1 MLAMASNN
9 AGFKMF
15 ILDGPPSRSWT
26 LKLAPRGSCTML
38 GYALELDSCR
48 GMELVRGCDVT
59 RLTFGFALLQWLD
72 MWRGGNKWARNIAMS

>member
-1 MLAMASNN
+1 
-9 AGFKMF
+9 
-15 ILDGPPSRSWT
+15 
-26 LKLAPRGSCTML
+26 ML